1 MHAAPPV
8 AVRCSAGKAWRGLQ
22 IGLAALAAAVVV
34 FWGLSTWAEHISE
47 LLRIAA
53 AAVAALSAGAP
64 VWWLSARPAQTLEW
78 DSQRWALDGQPAELR
93 LMIDLGSAMLL
104 RHGGRRWVAATRAD
118 AGSAW
123 HALRV
128 AVLAGTSPDTRA
140 TEQGWLN
147 A

>member
-1 MHAAPPV
+1 MQA
-8 AVRCSAGKAWRGLQ
+8 
-22 IGLAALAAAVVV
+22 GLAALSAGVLV
-34 FWGLSTWAEHISE
+34 FWGLSTWADPTSV
-47 LLRIAA
+47 LLHS
-53 AAVAALSAGAP
+53 AVAAVVALSLGAP
-64 VWWLSARPAQTLEW
+64 VWWLSARPAQLLQW
-78 DSQRWALDGQPAELR
+78 DSQRWSLDGQSAELR

-128 AVLAGTSPDTRA
+128 AVLAGSSPDTRA

>member
-8 AVRCSAGKAWRGLQ
+8 AVRCTAGKAWRGMQ
-22 IGLAALAAAVVV
+22 AGLAALSAGVLV
-34 FWGLSTWAEHISE
+34 FWGLSTWADPTSV
-47 LLRIAA
+47 LLHS
-53 AAVAALSAGAP
+53 AVAAVVALSLGAP
-64 VWWLSARPAQTLEW
+64 VWWLSARPAQLLQW
-78 DSQRWALDGQPAELR
+78 DSQRWSLDGQSAELR

>member
-8 AVRCSAGKAWRGLQ
+8 AVRCTAGKAWRGMQ
-22 IGLAALAAAVVV
+22 AGLAALSAGVLV
-34 FWGLSTWAEHISE
+34 FWGLSTWADPTSV
-47 LLRIAA
+47 LLHS
-53 AAVAALSAGAP
+53 AVAAVVALSLGAP
-64 VWWLSARPAQTLEW
+64 VWWLSARPAQLLQW
-78 DSQRWALDGQPAELR
+78 DSQRWSLDGESAELR

>member
-8 AVRCSAGKAWRGLQ
+8 AVRCTGGKAWRGLQ
-22 IGLAALAAAVVV
+22 AGLAALAAAVVV
-34 FWGLSTWAEHISE
+34 FWGLSTWAEHTSE

-53 AAVAALSAGAP
+53 AAAAAVSLAVP
-64 VWWLSARPAQTLEW
+64 VWWLSAQPAQTLEW
-78 DSQRWALDGQPAELR
+78 DSQRWALDGEPAELR

-104 RHGGRRWVAATRAD
+104 RHGGRRWVVATRAD
-118 AGSAW
+118 AGSTW

-128 AVLAGTSPDTRA
+128 AVLAAASPGTREID
-140 TEQGWLN
+140 QGWLN